1 MLPGNLERKLAELGQ
16 LAKQIRCMLED
27 LQRDV
32 CEMRDGVD
40 EKVTSCDQVRV
51 MRDDG
56 KVPPNRADETTTD
69 LR

>member
-40 EKVTSCDQVRV
+40 EKVTSCDQVGV

>member
-40 EKVTSCDQVRV
+40 EKVTSCDQVGV
-51 MRDDG
+51 MRHDG